1 MEEYLSSSE
10 AFAKALKGGQTS
22 SSDKI
27 RLANEAWRRQDV
39 VLPHKQ
45 EFLLEWLCSTLVKA
59 ATPSKNP
66 KDTSSATITDQ
77 AHWDLFKDMLTRITH
92 SRKVHRKYGYTTL
105 PRRSAGYDY
114 SSIETQAPGVLLR
127 VPVIPMFTAVIQKL
141 CPSTTSTTTSA
152 ATAPTKSKRNSKNS
166 EATPKPPAATATS
179 PSDVPSASVLE
190 SVSACFNLLSGPL
203 MTEWFQPTLEQY
215 TPLVQAA
222 LEIIIAITQDAP
234 KIDQQTQEIM
244 MDLAQIIL
252 DRFKRLVVIQPNQ
265 RKVFNLVT
273 GKMFESL
280 VRARVA
286 IRIIPGTVQEECQKA
301 IGVILRIGLF
311 HQEHLQEY
319 TVNYVASDEKSTQS
333 YQKQLFDKIASMTKS
348 SYYNTVL
355 DVLPVLV
362 QYYVEESRRKQR
374 SMANS
379 GFERGL
385 ESARE
390 VEFAFFKIIYL
401 LAKSQLPNL
410 TTNESSSS
418 IDELADIM
426 DAHNKLLSTILDL
439 NMYQPSNNEAAD
451 QYVFMSTSFESIYSC
466 LITAQTLNNGRLQSI
481 SLSGIVVLAQ
491 LDDRLLK
498 PHLDSLW
505 PILLCPLDGAHD
517 AALELARTL
526 LEIYGKSS
534 DLQIFLPSLLSS
546 LREFVTRPQELH
558 SSPVFTRAFLDLI
571 PGNIRSYMPLP
582 QAPKILDIFVSELMT
597 LDTTGMEIDGLAPL
611 QETTHKKK
619 RKLNSGKSQ
628 VEDDSFSSTIPS
640 SELVIALFIQ
650 FLKGL
655 RVTVNQEKQLNN
667 EFKVVFD
674 HFLYP
679 SFERLARI
687 NNSEVVD
694 TSATYQARRIT
705 PALKLHYAL
714 CRVSTQY
721 WTHGLSLDV
730 LEKIVGTFKA
740 TPGWSDAAVLCLNR
754 VVLQHVH
761 RTLCSPHSMDDGLTQ
776 RCNELVRFTMKA
788 SKLKRLVEDGNLV
801 AEPWDGR
808 LESATGSK
816 FLVASW
822 QIQVNDWLDI
832 ICRFGTTQH
841 MELIA
846 TVISRQFIL
855 PSSDATTTPTA
866 TDTLSINL
874 LNQVLLRSANFYEVP
889 NFRPIFAQK
898 ILQGLSESISALSET
913 AQETKLAAT
922 IASFTSQ
929 DSSIAYKDAKATFS
943 EAIKELVDVTTHHRS
958 TATSA
963 SKSKSKKSSSTV
975 SKAAGEHGPK
985 LLSLLSIMHLLPLEY
1000 FEKYERNIILTTMA
1014 VLDFYLQHHMIADET
1029 GVKCLLL
1036 ERRISS
1042 AIMTWRIDAGVLFI
1056 DPAILLNLLAYP
1068 AWSCSTSY
1076 GSEDKDGLGH
1086 AIVETTSAMIDNA
1099 IRFYMGQTY
1108 DERQYEL
1115 AFKHF
1120 EVLLKSSL
1128 SWAGDALENSVYSTH
1143 TCSSIAPKSGQM
1155 AESRIKVVLLSHTC
1169 NSLLHT
1175 LEQHNH
1181 HTRKSKSKKNSKVD
1195 SSSKEMDAR
1204 RDMVTEE
1211 IGRLFEQ
1218 VEAKVTLRIQ
1228 KVVGLLKGKKQDAVQ
1243 EEAQKCLD
1251 HFELFK
1257 TVVDYRQFSSSG
1269 QGSEQNQVASQS
1281 PCFKLVPELLLLTKR
1296 LARAQDDFEDSKTAA
1311 AQTTA
1316 HLTALLTAYSCEY
1329 LPVPKAWSSSS
1340 SGAADKETLKELLK
1354 LLLDVS
1360 AHVLED
1366 KDVTML
1372 KDAYLSMLGQL
1383 SGDLFENLLHW
1394 LLDETC
1400 QSSTVDELV
1409 LVRYLDV
1416 TFLGAHHSQ
1425 KRKVRRQI
1433 SKLLTRLTQIL
1444 QTTTSVPVVVGVLD
1458 MVASICSEP
1467 SFELRSWE
1475 IGLALEGVTS
1485 LMSPATP
1492 LLLSPPSASS
1502 SSKTDDADVA
1512 VLTNQD
1518 TSKIFTAL
1526 YHVLN
1531 NIARFRQEEL
1541 LSQIPVFTTILQGCF
1556 HGFKSLHGSIAKRQK
1571 GVESLLKSP
1580 FMLLSAG
1587 ALPQQ
1592 QQHVASVVS
1601 LDSSATKAHT
1611 ESVPKSTST
1620 TTTNERVPIIGD
1632 PLPVEC
1638 AENFARLLTSLGSK
1652 AVTSYNNSSNN
1663 NNAIDQPSTTTASTG
1678 APATFSITTDASKAF
1693 GKHVPYLLMEYF
1705 TIQSSITASI
1715 RQQPLRNAMLPG
1727 LYALMNLC
1735 SDYERELMMSGLD
1748 NTGKTLLKGLHAD
1761 YLKYHKYTGR

>member
-59 ATPSKNP
+59 ATPSKSP

-77 AHWDLFKDMLTRITH
+77 AHWDLFKDMLTRITY
-92 SRKVHRKYGYTTL
+92 SRKVHRKYGHTTL
-105 PRRSAGYDY
+105 PRRTAGYDHL
-114 SSIETQAPGVLLR
+114 SIEAQAPGVLLR
-127 VPVIPMFTAVIQKL
+127 VPIIPMFTAVIQKL
-141 CPSTTSTTTSA
+141 CPPTTSTSTVPA
-152 ATAPTKSKRNSKNS
+152 KSKRNSKNS
-166 EATPKPPAATATS
+166 EITTKPPAAPATA
-179 PSDVPSASVLE
+179 PSDVPSVSILE

-203 MTEWFQPTLEQY
+203 MAEWFQPTLEQY

-222 LEIIIAITQDAP
+222 LEALIEMTQDAS

-244 MDLAQIIL
+244 MALAQIIL

-280 VRARVA
+280 VRARVT
-286 IRIIPGTVQEECQKA
+286 IRIIPGTAQEECQKA
-301 IGVILRIGLF
+301 IGAILRIGLF

-333 YQKQLFDKIASMTKS
+333 YQKQLFDKITSMTKS
-348 SYYNTVL
+348 SYYNAVL

-374 SMANS
+374 SMANT

-390 VEFAFFKIIYL
+390 VEFAFFKIIYM
-401 LAKSQLPNL
+401 LAKSQLPSL

-418 IDELADIM
+418 IDQLADIM
-426 DAHNKLLSTILDL
+426 DAHNNLLSTILDL

-466 LITAQTLNNGRLQSI
+466 LVTAQTLKNGRLQSV
-481 SLSGIVVLAQ
+481 SLTGIVVLAQ

-505 PILLCPLDGAHD
+505 PILLCPLEGAHD

-546 LREFVTRPQELH
+546 LRDFVTRPQELH
-558 SSPVFTRAFLDLI
+558 SSPLFTRTFLDLI
-571 PGNIRSYMPLP
+571 PGNIRSYLPLP
-582 QAPKILDIFVSELMT
+582 QAPKILDIFVSELMA
-597 LDTTGMEIDGLAPL
+597 LDTTGMEIDGLAPV
-611 QETTHKKK
+611 QETSHKKK

-628 VEDDSFSSTIPS
+628 AEDDSFSSTVPS
-640 SELVIALFIQ
+640 SELIIALFIQ

-674 HFLYP
+674 HFLNP
-679 SFERLARI
+679 TFEHLARI
-687 NNSEVVD
+687 NNSETLD

-721 WTHGLSLDV
+721 WTHGLSLDM

-740 TPGWSDAAVLCLNR
+740 TSGWSDAAVLCLNR

-761 RTLCSPHSMDDGLTQ
+761 RILCSPQGMDDGLTQ
-776 RCNELVRFTMKA
+776 PCNELVRFTMKA
-788 SKLKRLVEDGNLV
+788 SKLKRLVEESDLV

-808 LESATGSK
+808 LERATGSK

-846 TVISRQFIL
+846 TIISRQFTL

-866 TDTLSINL
+866 ADTLNINL

-898 ILQGLSESISALSET
+898 ILQGLTESISALSET

-922 IASFTSQ
+922 IASFTRQ
-929 DSSIAYKDAKATFS
+929 DSSVAHKDAKATFS
-943 EAIKELVDVTTHHRS
+943 EAIKELVNVITHRR
-958 TATSA
+958 AAVTSA

-975 SKAAGEHGPK
+975 TKTASEHSPK

-1042 AIMTWRIDAGVLFI
+1042 AIMTWRIDAGVLFM
-1056 DPAILLNLLAYP
+1056 DPAIVLNLLAYP
-1068 AWSCSTSY
+1068 AWNCSTSY

-1086 AIVETTSAMIDNA
+1086 AIMETTSAMVDSA

-1120 EVLLKSSL
+1120 EALLKLSL
-1128 SWAGDALENSVYSTH
+1128 TWAGNALEDSVYSTH
-1143 TCSSIAPKSGQM
+1143 TSSSVPLKSGAM

-1169 NSLLHT
+1169 RSLVQT
-1175 LEQHNH
+1175 LEQHNY
-1181 HTRKSKSKKNSKVD
+1181 HTRKSKSKSNKSSKVD
-1195 SSSKEMDAR
+1195 SSSKEMHAR
-1204 RDMVTEE
+1204 REMITEE

-1218 VEAKVTLRIQ
+1218 VETKVTLRIQ
-1228 KVVGLLKGKKQDAVQ
+1228 KVVGLLKGKKQGVVQ
-1243 EEAQKCLD
+1243 VEAQKCLD

-1257 TVVDYRQFSSSG
+1257 TVVDYRQLSTSD
-1269 QGSEQNQVASQS
+1269 QGSEQNQVVSQS

-1296 LARAQDDFEDSKTAA
+1296 LAHAQDDFEDSKTAS
-1311 AQTTA
+1311 AQTAA
-1316 HLTALLTAYSCEY
+1316 HLTALLTGYSCEY
-1329 LPVPKAWSSSS
+1329 LPVSKAWSSSS
-1340 SGAADKETLKELLK
+1340 SGAADKETLKELLE

-1360 AHVLED
+1360 GHALED
-1366 KDVTML
+1366 RDVIML

-1400 QSSTVDELV
+1400 RSSTVDELV
-1409 LVRYLDV
+1409 MVRYLDV

-1492 LLLSPPSASS
+1492 LLISSPSAST
-1502 SSKTDDADVA
+1502 SSKPYDADV
-1512 VLTNQD
+1512 VILTNQD

-1556 HGFKSLHGSIAKRQK
+1556 HGFKSLHGSIAKRQQ

-1587 ALPQQ
+1587 TLPQQ
-1592 QQHVASVVS
+1592 QQHVASVTSV
-1601 LDSSATKAHT
+1601 DSSATKAHT
-1611 ESVPKSTST
+1611 ESVPKTTSS

-1638 AENFARLLTSLGSK
+1638 AENFARLLTALGSK
-1652 AVTSYNNSSNN
+1652 AVTTYNNSSNN
-1663 NNAIDQPSTTTASTG
+1663 NNAIDLPSTTASTG
-1678 APATFSITTDASKAF
+1678 SSSTFSITTDASKAF

-1705 TIQSSITASI
+1705 TIQSSVTASI
-1715 RQQPLRNAMLPG
+1715 RQQPLRNALLPG

-1748 NTGKTLLKGLHAD
+1748 NTGKTLLKGLYAD

>member
-10 AFAKALKGGQTS
+10 AFAKALKGLQTS
-22 SSDKI
+22 PSDKI

-66 KDTSSATITDQ
+66 KDTSSSTITDL

-92 SRKVHRKYGYTTL
+92 SRKLHRKYGYVAHSRHAPGHDNHT
-105 PRRSAGYDY
+105 
-114 SSIETQAPGVLLR
+114 IEAQAPGVLLR
-127 VPVIPMFTAVIQKL
+127 VPVVPMFTALVQKL
-141 CPSTTSTTTSA
+141 CPTPVTTTPA
-152 ATAPTKSKRNSKNS
+152 KSKKNNKNAEASKPS
-166 EATPKPPAATATS
+166 ATATTITS
-179 PSDVPSASVLE
+179 PPTDTPSAPVLE
-190 SVSACFNLLSGPL
+190 SASICFNLLSGPL

-215 TPLVQAA
+215 TPLVQTTLEA
-222 LEIIIAITQDAP
+222 LIEMTQDSS
-234 KIDQQTQEIM
+234 KIDARTQEIM
-244 MDLAQIIL
+244 MDFAHIIL

-265 RKVFNLVT
+265 KKVFGLVA
-273 GKMFESL
+273 GKMFEAL

-286 IRIIPGTVQEECQKA
+286 IRSIPGTLQEDCQKA
-301 IGVILRIGLF
+301 IGAILRTGLF

-319 TVNYVASDEKSTQS
+319 TAGYVAGDEKSIQS
-333 YQKQLFDKIASMTKS
+333 YQKQLFEQIAAMSNSTHS
-348 SYYNTVL
+348 TAVL

-362 QYYVEESRRKQR
+362 QYFVEESRRKQR

-390 VEFAFFKIIYL
+390 IEFSFFKIIYM
-401 LAKSQLPNL
+401 LAKRQLPNL
-410 TTNESSSS
+410 TDERSESS
-418 IDELADIM
+418 IDHIANIM

-466 LITAQTLNNGRLQSI
+466 LTTAQTLNNGRLQSI
-481 SLSGIVVLAQ
+481 SLTGIVVLAQ

-505 PILLCPLDGAHD
+505 PILLCPLTGAHD
-517 AALELARTL
+517 AALELAKTL

-534 DLQIFLPSLLSS
+534 DLQIFLPSLLSA
-546 LREFVTRPQELH
+546 LRGFVTRLQELH
-558 SSPVFTRAFLDLI
+558 SSPLFTRAFLDLI
-571 PGNIRSYMPLP
+571 PGNIRGYLPLP
-582 QAPKILDIFVSELMT
+582 QAPKILDIFVSELMA
-597 LDTTGMEIDGLAPL
+597 LDTTGMEIDGLEPL
-611 QETTHKKK
+611 QETAHKKK

-628 VEDDSFSSTIPS
+628 GDDNADTSSNTVPS

-674 HFLYP
+674 HFLNP
-679 SFERLARI
+679 TFERLAHI
-687 NNSEVVD
+687 DGSEAD
-694 TSATYQARRIT
+694 TSATYQTRRIT

-721 WTHGLSLDV
+721 WAHGLSLDV

-740 TPGWSDAAVLCLNR
+740 TSGWSDAAVLCLNR

-761 RTLCSPHSMDDGLTQ
+761 RILCSPQGMDDSLTQ
-776 RCNELVRFTMKA
+776 RCKELVRFTMKA
-788 SKLKRLVEDGNLV
+788 SKLKRLADDGELV
-801 AEPWDGR
+801 TEAWDGR
-808 LESATGSK
+808 LETATGPK

-846 TVISRQFIL
+846 TVISRQFAL
-855 PSSDATTTPTA
+855 SSD
-866 TDTLSINL
+866 DTLATAAAGTLDINL

-898 ILQGLSESISALSET
+898 ILEGLSESIAALSET
-913 AQETKLAAT
+913 VQETKLAAT
-922 IASFTSQ
+922 IASFTNQ
-929 DSSIAYKDAKATFS
+929 SSAHKDTKSTFA
-943 EAIKELVDVTTHHRS
+943 EALKELVEVAAHHRS
-958 TATSA
+958 AA
-963 SKSKSKKSSSTV
+963 APKSKSKKGSSTV
-975 SKAAGEHGPK
+975 SKAAGEQGPR

-1014 VLDFYLQHHMIADET
+1014 VLDFYIQHYLSADET

-1042 AIMTWRIDAGVLFI
+1042 SVMSWRSDAGVLFN
-1056 DPAILLNLLAYP
+1056 DPVILLNLLHFP
-1068 AWSCSTSY
+1068 AWNCSTSY
-1076 GSEDKDGLGH
+1076 GTEDKDGLGH
-1086 AIVETTSAMIDNA
+1086 AIMDTTSSMIDSA

-1108 DERQYEL
+1108 DERQYEM

-1120 EVLLKSSL
+1120 EAFFKSAM
-1128 SWAGDALENSVYSTH
+1128 SWAGDALETSVYSTRA
-1143 TCSSIAPKSGQM
+1143 SSTVALKSGQM
-1155 AESRIKVVLLSHTC
+1155 TESRIKVVLLSHAC
-1169 NSLLHT
+1169 HSLVQA
-1175 LEQHNH
+1175 LEQHIH
-1181 HTRKSKSKKNSKVD
+1181 HTRKPKSKAKKVTSNSE
-1195 SSSKEMDAR
+1195 STGSKDMDAR
-1204 RDMVTEE
+1204 REMVIKE
-1211 IGRLFEQ
+1211 IGQLFNA

-1228 KVVGLLKGKKQDAVQ
+1228 KVVDLLKGKKRVSVE

-1257 TVVDYRQFSSSG
+1257 TVIDYRQLTSAQDG
-1269 QGSEQNQVASQS
+1269 HHKVIASQS
-1281 PCFKLVPELLLLTKR
+1281 PCLKLVPELFS
-1296 LARAQDDFEDSKTAA
+1296 LAKTLAHVQDEDKTGAQGHSIS
-1311 AQTTA
+1311 

-1329 LPVPKAWSSSS
+1329 LPVSKAWSSN
-1340 SGAADKETLKELLK
+1340 GASDKETLKELLV

-1360 AHVLED
+1360 GHTLED

-1372 KDAYLSMLGQL
+1372 KDAYLSLLGQL

-1394 LLDETC
+1394 LLDETYRS
-1400 QSSTVDELV
+1400 SSTCDELV
-1409 LVRYLDV
+1409 LVRYLDF
-1416 TFLGAHHSQ
+1416 TFLGAHHTQ

-1444 QTTTSVPVVVGVLD
+1444 QTTTSVQVVIGVLD

-1475 IGLALEGVTS
+1475 IGLALEGIIS

-1492 LLLSPPSASS
+1492 LLLSPPSTSS
-1502 SSKTDDADVA
+1502 SEAT

-1526 YHVLN
+1526 YHVLI

-1541 LSQIPVFTTILQGCF
+1541 LSQIPVFTSILQSCF
-1556 HGFKSLHGSIAKRQK
+1556 HGFKSLHGSIAKRQQ

-1587 ALPQQ
+1587 AIPASSGP
-1592 QQHVASVVS
+1592 HVDAVATPV
-1601 LDSSATKAHT
+1601 TKAKN
-1611 ESVPKSTST
+1611 ESAPTTQST
-1620 TTTNERVPIIGD
+1620 TERIPIIGD

-1638 AENFARLLTSLGSK
+1638 AENFARLLTTLGSK
-1652 AVTSYNNSSNN
+1652 PVTTYNNSSSSS
-1663 NNAIDQPSTTTASTG
+1663 NAIDLPSTTTTTTTGNSAS
-1678 APATFSITTDASKAF
+1678 FSITTDASKAF
-1693 GKHVPYLLMEYF
+1693 GKHIPYLLMEYF
-1705 TIQSSITASI
+1705 TIQSSVTASI
-1715 RQQPLRNAMLPG
+1715 RQQSLRNALLPG

-1735 SDYERELMMSGLD
+1735 TDYERELMMCGLD
-1748 NTGKTLLKGLHAD
+1748 NTGKVLLKGLYAD

>member
-10 AFAKALKGGQTS
+10 AFAKALKGLQTS
-22 SSDKI
+22 PLDKI

-59 ATPSKNP
+59 ATPSKNA
-66 KDTSSATITDQ
+66 KATSSSTITDQ
-77 AHWDLFKDMLTRITH
+77 AHWDLFKDMLTKITH
-92 SRKVHRKYGYTTL
+92 SRKLHRKYGHVAHSRHA
-105 PRRSAGYDY
+105 PGHDNHA
-114 SSIETQAPGVLLR
+114 IEAQAPGVLLR
-127 VPVIPMFTAVIQKL
+127 VPVVPMFTALVQKL
-141 CPSTTSTTTSA
+141 CPTTVTTTATPAKSKKNNKNTEATNPSTTPTTV
-152 ATAPTKSKRNSKNS
+152 
-166 EATPKPPAATATS
+166 TS
-179 PSDVPSASVLE
+179 PPTDIPSASVLE
-190 SVSACFNLLSGPL
+190 SASICFNLLSGPL

-215 TPLVQAA
+215 TPLVQATLEA
-222 LEIIIAITQDAP
+222 LIEMTQDSST
-234 KIDQQTQEIM
+234 IDARTQEIM
-244 MDLAQIIL
+244 MDFAHIIL
-252 DRFKRLVVIQPNQ
+252 DRFKRLVIIQPNQ
-265 RKVFNLVT
+265 KKVFGLVA
-273 GKMFESL
+273 GKMFEAL

-286 IRIIPGTVQEECQKA
+286 IRTVPGTLQEECQKA
-301 IGVILRIGLF
+301 IGAILRTGLF

-319 TVNYVASDEKSTQS
+319 TAGYVAGDEKSIQS
-333 YQKQLFDKIASMTKS
+333 YQKQLFEQIAAMTKS
-348 SYYNTVL
+348 THSTAVL

-362 QYYVEESRRKQR
+362 QYFVEESRRKQR

-385 ESARE
+385 EIARE
-390 VEFAFFKIIYL
+390 MEFSFFKIIYM
-401 LAKSQLPNL
+401 LAKRQLPNL
-410 TTNESSSS
+410 TDEPSESS
-418 IDELADIM
+418 IDQLANIM
-426 DAHNKLLSTILDL
+426 DAHNKLLSAILDL

-451 QYVFMSTSFESIYSC
+451 QYVFMSTSFGSIYSC
-466 LITAQTLNNGRLQSI
+466 LTTAQTLNNGRLQSI
-481 SLSGIVVLAQ
+481 SLTGIVVLAQ

-505 PILLCPLDGAHD
+505 PILLSPLADAHD
-517 AALELARTL
+517 AALELSKTL

-534 DLQIFLPSLLSS
+534 DLQIFLPSLLSA
-546 LREFVTRPQELH
+546 LRGFVTRPQELH
-558 SSPVFTRAFLDLI
+558 SSPLFTRAFLDLI
-571 PGNIRSYMPLP
+571 PGNIRGYLPLP
-582 QAPKILDIFVSELMT
+582 QAPKILDIFVSELMA
-597 LDTTGMEIDGLAPL
+597 LDTTGMEIDGLEPL

-628 VEDDSFSSTIPS
+628 GDADASSSTVPS
-640 SELVIALFIQ
+640 SELVITLFIQ

-674 HFLYP
+674 HFLSP
-679 SFERLARI
+679 TFERLARI
-687 NNSEVVD
+687 DNSEAD
-694 TSATYQARRIT
+694 TSAIYQARRIT

-721 WTHGLSLDV
+721 WVHGLSLDL

-740 TPGWSDAAVLCLNR
+740 TSGWSDAAVLCLNR

-761 RTLCSPHSMDDGLTQ
+761 RILCSPQGMDDSLTQ
-776 RCNELVRFTMKA
+776 RCKELVQFTMKA
-788 SKLKRLVEDGNLV
+788 SKLKQLVDDVALV
-801 AEPWDGR
+801 TETWDGR
-808 LESATGSK
+808 LETATGPK

-832 ICRFGTTQH
+832 ICRFGTTQDL
-841 MELIA
+841 ELIA
-846 TVISRQFIL
+846 TVISRQFVL
-855 PSSDATTTPTA
+855 SSDKTSATA
-866 TDTLSINL
+866 AACTLDINL
-874 LNQVLLRSANFYEVP
+874 LNQLLLRSANFYEVP

-898 ILQGLSESISALSET
+898 ILEGLSESIAALSET

-929 DSSIAYKDAKATFS
+929 SSAHKDAKSTFA
-943 EAIKELVDVTTHHRS
+943 EALKELVDVTAHHRS
-958 TATSA
+958 AA
-963 SKSKSKKSSSTV
+963 AAPKSKSKKGSSTM
-975 SKAAGEHGPK
+975 SKAAREQGPR

-1014 VLDFYLQHHMIADET
+1014 VLDFYIQHHLSADET
-1029 GVKCLLL
+1029 GVKCLLI

-1042 AIMTWRIDAGVLFI
+1042 AIMSWRSDAGVLFN
-1056 DPAILLNLLAYP
+1056 DPAILLNLLHFP
-1068 AWSCSTSY
+1068 AWNCSTSY

-1086 AIVETTSAMIDNA
+1086 AIMDTTSAMVDSA

-1108 DERQYEL
+1108 DERQYET

-1120 EVLLKSSL
+1120 EALFKSAL
-1128 SWAGDALENSVYSTH
+1128 SWAGDALEASVYSTKA
-1143 TCSSIAPKSGQM
+1143 SSAVALKNGQM
-1155 AESRIKVVLLSHTC
+1155 TESRIKVVLLSHAC
-1169 NSLLHT
+1169 HSLVQA
-1175 LEQHNH
+1175 LEQHIH
-1181 HTRKSKSKKNSKVD
+1181 HTHKSKSKAKKATSK
-1195 SSSKEMDAR
+1195 SKSTSNKDMDTRREM
-1204 RDMVTEE
+1204 VIKE
-1211 IGRLFEQ
+1211 IGQLFDA

-1228 KVVGLLKGKKQDAVQ
+1228 KVVDLLKGKKRVSVE

-1257 TVVDYRQFSSSG
+1257 TVVDYRQLTSAQDG
-1269 QGSEQNQVASQS
+1269 NHKAIAGQS
-1281 PCFKLVPELLLLTKR
+1281 PCLKLVPELFS
-1296 LARAQDDFEDSKTAA
+1296 LAKALAHVQVSEDKTGAQGQSI
-1311 AQTTA
+1311 A

-1329 LPVPKAWSSSS
+1329 LPVSKAWSSNGS
-1340 SGAADKETLKELLK
+1340 ADKETLKELLV

-1360 AHVLED
+1360 GHALED

-1372 KDAYLSMLGQL
+1372 KDAYLSLLSQL

-1394 LLDETC
+1394 LLDETYRS
-1400 QSSTVDELV
+1400 SSTFDELV
-1409 LVRYLDV
+1409 LVRYLDF
-1416 TFLGAHHSQ
+1416 TFLGVHHSQ

-1444 QTTTSVPVVVGVLD
+1444 QTTTSVQVVVGVLD

-1475 IGLALEGVTS
+1475 IGLALDGIIS

-1492 LLLSPPSASS
+1492 LLLSPPSSS
-1502 SSKTDDADVA
+1502 SSEAT

-1526 YHVLN
+1526 YHVLI

-1541 LSQIPVFTTILQGCF
+1541 LSQIPVFTSILQSCF
-1556 HGFKSLHGSIAKRQK
+1556 HGFKSLHGSIAKRQQ

-1587 ALPQQ
+1587 VIPASSGP
-1592 QQHVASVVS
+1592 HVDAVATPVAKTKNE
-1601 LDSSATKAHT
+1601 SAPTT
-1611 ESVPKSTST
+1611 QST
-1620 TTTNERVPIIGD
+1620 TERIPIIGD

-1638 AENFARLLTSLGSK
+1638 AENFARLLTTLGSK
-1652 AVTSYNNSSNN
+1652 PVTTYNNSSSSSNT
-1663 NNAIDQPSTTTASTG
+1663 IDLPSTATTTGNSAS
-1678 APATFSITTDASKAF
+1678 FSITTDASKAF
-1693 GKHVPYLLMEYF
+1693 GKHIPYLLMEYF
-1705 TIQSSITASI
+1705 TIQSSVTASI
-1715 RQQPLRNAMLPG
+1715 RLQPLRNALLPG

-1735 SDYERELMMSGLD
+1735 TDYERELMMSGLD
-1748 NTGKTLLKGLHAD
+1748 NTGKVLLKGLYTD

>member
-10 AFAKALKGGQTS
+10 AFAKALKGLQTS
-22 SSDKI
+22 PSEKI
-27 RLANEAWRRQDV
+27 RLAIEAWHRPDV

-59 ATPSKNP
+59 ATPLKNP

-77 AHWDLFKDMLTRITH
+77 AYWDLFKDMLTRITH
-92 SRKVHRKYGYTTL
+92 SRRVHRKYG
-105 PRRSAGYDY
+105 PVANSRRSAGSD
-114 SSIETQAPGVLLR
+114 SQLIETQAPGVLLR
-127 VPVIPMFTAVIQKL
+127 VPVIPMFTAIVQKL
-141 CPSTTSTTTSA
+141 CPPITSVTATPAKAKKNNRNQEVTKTSTS
-152 ATAPTKSKRNSKNS
+152 
-166 EATPKPPAATATS
+166 PASST
-179 PSDVPSASVLE
+179 PSDIPSTSVLE
-190 SVSACFNLLSGPL
+190 SASVCFNLLSGPL

-215 TPLVQAA
+215 TPLVQAT
-222 LEIIIAITQDAP
+222 LETLIEMTQDSS
-234 KIDQQTQEIM
+234 KFDSQTQEIM
-244 MDLAQIIL
+244 MEFAYVIL

-265 RKVFNLVT
+265 KKVFGLVA
-273 GKMFESL
+273 GKMFEAL

-286 IRIIPGTVQEECQKA
+286 IRSIPGAAQGECQKA
-301 IGVILRIGLF
+301 IGAILRTGLF

-319 TVNYVASDEKSTQS
+319 TTGYVAGDEKSTQS
-333 YQKQLFDKIASMTKS
+333 YQKQLFEHIAALTKS
-348 SYYNTVL
+348 EYSTAVL

-362 QYYVEESRRKQR
+362 QYFVEESRRRQR
-374 SMANS
+374 SIAHS

-385 ESARE
+385 DSARE
-390 VEFAFFKIIYL
+390 TEFSFFKIIYM
-401 LAKSQLPNL
+401 LAKKQLPNL
-410 TTNESSSS
+410 TDEPTESS
-418 IDELADIM
+418 IDQLANIM

-451 QYVFMSTSFESIYSC
+451 QYVFMGTSFGSIYSC
-466 LITAQTLNNGRLQSI
+466 LTTAQTLINGRLQSI
-481 SLSGIVVLAQ
+481 SLTGIVVLAQ

-505 PILLCPLDGAHD
+505 PILLCPLSGAHN
-517 AALELARTL
+517 AALELAKTL

-546 LREFVTRPQELH
+546 LRGFITRPKELQ
-558 SSPVFTRAFLDLI
+558 SSPLFTRPFLDII
-571 PGNIRSYMPLP
+571 PGNIRAYLPLP
-582 QAPKILDIFVSELMT
+582 QAPKILDIFVSELMG
-597 LDTTGMEIDGLAPL
+597 LDSGMEIEGLAPL
-611 QETTHKKK
+611 QDTTHKKK

-628 VEDDSFSSTIPS
+628 GGDDDTSSTVPS

-667 EFKVVFD
+667 EFKAVFD
-674 HFLYP
+674 HFLSP
-679 SFERLARI
+679 TLERLARVD
-687 NNSEVVD
+687 NSEAD
-694 TSATYQARRIT
+694 TSATYQSRRIT

-721 WTHGLSLDV
+721 WTHGLSLDL

-740 TPGWSDAAVLCLNR
+740 TSGWSDAAVLCLNR
-754 VVLQHVH
+754 VALQHVH
-761 RTLCSPHSMDDGLTQ
+761 RTLCSPQGMDDSVSD
-776 RCNELVRFTMKA
+776 RCKDLVRFTMKA
-788 SKLKRLVEDGNLV
+788 SKLKRLVDDDALIT
-801 AEPWDGR
+801 EPWDGR
-808 LESATGSK
+808 LETATGSK

-832 ICRFGTTQH
+832 VCRFGTTQH

-846 TVISRQFIL
+846 TVIARQFAHPL
-855 PSSDATTTPTA
+855 NSSLTTSA
-866 TDTLSINL
+866 DTLDIHL

-898 ILQGLSESISALSET
+898 ILEGLSESISALSET

-922 IASFTSQ
+922 ITSFTSQ
-929 DSSIAYKDAKATFS
+929 TSAHKDSKLTLA
-943 EAIKELVDVTTHHRS
+943 EALKELVGVTAHHQS
-958 TATSA
+958 AA
-963 SKSKSKKSSSTV
+963 SKTKSKMAASNV
-975 SKAAGEHGPK
+975 SKAAGEQGPK

-1014 VLDFYLQHHMIADET
+1014 VLDFYIQHHLSADET
-1029 GVKCLLL
+1029 GIKCLLL

-1042 AIMTWRIDAGVLFI
+1042 AIMAWRSDAGVLFN
-1056 DPAILLNLLAYP
+1056 DPSILLNLMHYP
-1068 AWSCSTSY
+1068 AWNCSTAY

-1086 AIVETTSAMIDNA
+1086 AIMDTTSTMIDSA

-1108 DERQYEL
+1108 DEHQYET

-1120 EVLLKSSL
+1120 EALLKSSL
-1128 SWAGDALENSVYSTH
+1128 SWAGDALETSVYSTKAN
-1143 TCSSIAPKSGQM
+1143 SVVAVKSGQM
-1155 AESRIKVVLLSHTC
+1155 TESRIKVVLLSHAC
-1169 NSLLHT
+1169 HSLVQA
-1175 LEQHNH
+1175 LEQHLQ
-1181 HTRKSKSKKNSKVD
+1181 HTHKTKSKKASSKSG
-1195 SSSKEMDAR
+1195 SSSSNSTAKEMDAR
-1204 RDMVTEE
+1204 REMVIRE
-1211 IGRLFEQ
+1211 IGQLFDL
-1218 VEAKVTLRIQ
+1218 VESKVTARIQ
-1228 KVVGLLKGKKQDAVQ
+1228 KAVDLLKGNSGKKKGTSKASVE

-1257 TVVDYRQFSSSG
+1257 TIVHYRQLTSG
-1269 QGSEQNQVASQS
+1269 QDGANKVTSQS
-1281 PCFKLVPELLLLTKR
+1281 PCLKLVPALFS
-1296 LARAQDDFEDSKTAA
+1296 LAKALAHVQDQKDKAGAQGQSI
-1311 AQTTA
+1311 A
-1316 HLTALLTAYSCEY
+1316 HLTALLTGYSCEY
-1329 LPVPKAWSSSS
+1329 LPIFKVWSSSIVS
-1340 SGAADKETLKELLK
+1340 DKETLKELLV

-1360 AHVLED
+1360 GHALED

-1372 KDAYLSMLGQL
+1372 KEAYLSMLGQL
-1383 SGDLFENLLHW
+1383 SGDLFEDLLHW
-1394 LLDETC
+1394 LMDETY
-1400 QSSTVDELV
+1400 QSSNFDELV

-1416 TFLGAHHSQ
+1416 TFLGAHHTQ

-1444 QTTTSVPVVVGVLD
+1444 QSTTSVQVVVGVLD
-1458 MVASICSEP
+1458 MIASICSEP

-1492 LLLSPPSASS
+1492 LLLSPPSSPFSS
-1502 SSKTDDADVA
+1502 VSTTDHST

-1518 TSKIFTAL
+1518 TAKIFTAL
-1526 YHVLN
+1526 YHVLI

-1556 HGFKSLHGSIAKRQK
+1556 HGFKSLHGSIAKRQQ

-1587 ALPQQ
+1587 AIAQH
-1592 QQHVASVVS
+1592 QQHSTAAGHIDASPAKS
-1601 LDSSATKAHT
+1601 ESAPTTA
-1611 ESVPKSTST
+1611 T
-1620 TTTNERVPIIGD
+1620 TTATERVPIIGD

-1638 AENFARLLTSLGSK
+1638 AENFARLLTALGSK
-1652 AVTSYNNSSNN
+1652 AVSTYNNSGNN
-1663 NNAIDQPSTTTASTG
+1663 QAIDLSSSTT
-1678 APATFSITTDASKAF
+1678 PATSPSFSITTDASKAF

-1705 TIQSSITASI
+1705 TVQSSVTASI
-1715 RQQPLRNAMLPG
+1715 RQQPLRNALLPG

-1735 SDYERELMMSGLD
+1735 TDYERELMMSGLD
-1748 NTGKTLLKGLHAD
+1748 NTGKTLLKGLYAD